1 MAKQSLPIKTFAH
14 HKNYLEPP
22 SLTAFQRDSFNL
34 FLKEG
39 IKSVFEEIS
48 PITDYT
54 DKGLD
59 LYFLDY
65 YLEPP
70 KISETKAREKE
81 LNYEASLRVKLLLKN
96 KKLGIEKEQEVYLG
110 DIPLMTAR
118 GTFIING
125 VEKIVVSQVN
135 RSPGVYFSSLN
146 FRGQKLFGARI
157 IPYHGAWVEFETDS
171 ANIIWVKVDR
181 RRKAPATALLRIFG
195 LGSNEE
201 IKNAFNF
208 KESNEWKYLEAT
220 LKVDSSS
227 NQEEGYIEIYRRL
240 RPGELPTYDNAR
252 DLLNNMFFRLD
263 RYDLNR
269 VGRFKINQRLNLNL
283 PLEKRFITLE
293 DLIAIIKEIIRL
305 NNDPLAEDDDIDHL
319 GNRRVRAVGE
329 ILTERF
335 RAGLMRM
342 RRTIQD
348 RMATL
353 NPKTLT
359 PSQLINPRQL
369 INVLR
374 EFFNTSR
381 LCQFMEQM
389 NMLSELEHKRRLTC
403 LGPGGLT
410 RERAGIEVRDIHESH
425 YGRICPI
432 QTPEGQNIGLVV
444 YLALYA
450 RLNEFGF
457 IETPYLKVEKGKLTK
472 EIVYFD
478 AFEETKHKI
487 TYAGI
492 NIDKEGNIIDEEVTV
507 RYQGEPVVVKKEEV
521 EFIDVSCQQIL
532 SAGVSLIP
540 FLEHDESNRALMGAN
555 MQKQAVPC
563 IRPKAPLISTGME
576 RKIALESG
584 QCLVSDVDGEVV
596 EIDASHIAIK
606 TKEGEIKNYQLV
618 NFQRSNKNSCLHQK
632 PVIKK
637 GDKVSK
643 GDLLADGSITEDGIL
658 ALGQNLLVA
667 FVPFFGF
674 NYEDAIVVSERV
686 LKRDYFTSIY
696 LEEFTCD
703 VVDTKLGPEIT
714 TRDIPNVSEEKLK
727 NLDEDGIIRI
737 GAEAKGGDILVG
749 KISPK
754 GKAEL
759 TPEERLLQAIFG
771 KQIKDVKDTSLL
783 LEPSRQGKVIRV
795 KILSREE
802 GDKLEVGTIKRI
814 GVEIA
819 ELRRLRVGDKLAGRH
834 GNKGVI
840 SVIMPEEDMPYL
852 EDGRPIDIVMNPLS
866 IASRMNIGQVFENHL
881 GLAAEKLGYRAICPA
896 LDGATEEEIKE
907 ELRKA
912 GLPEDGKVILYDGR
926 TGEPFEQKVAVGVMY
941 IMKLEHMV
949 EDKIHM
955 RAIGPY
961 SLITQQPLGG
971 RARFGGQRF
980 GEMEVWALEGYGAA
994 YTLQEMLTIKS
1005 DDVLG
1010 RAAAY
1015 NAIINGEKIK
1025 NPNIPASFSVILKEL
1040 QGLALSVELKGVK
1053 TEDSSFREG
1062 IKQKEENIK
1071 IN

>member
-1 MAKQSLPIKTFAH
+1 MEKQKIFTKSFAH
-14 HKNYLEPP
+14 HKSYLEPP
-22 SLTAFQRDSFNL
+22 ALTEFQRDSFER
-34 FLKEG
+34 FLRDG

-54 DKGLD
+54 DKGLE
-59 LYFLDY
+59 LYFQDY

-70 KISETKAREKE
+70 KISEKKAKEKE
-81 LNYEASLRVKLLLKN
+81 LNYEASLRVKLLLKS
-96 KKLGIEKEQEVYLG
+96 KKLGFEKEQEVYLG
-110 DIPLMTAR
+110 DIPLMTPR

-125 VEKIVVSQVN
+125 VEKVVVSQIN
-135 RSPGVYFSSLN
+135 RSPGVYFSSVN
-146 FRGQKLFGARI
+146 FRGQKLFGARF
-157 IPYHGAWVEFETDS
+157 IPYHGAWLEFETD
-171 ANIIWVKVDR
+171 NNNVIWAKVDR
-181 RRKAPATALLRIFG
+181 KRKIPATAVLRIFG
-195 LGSNEE
+195 LGTNEE

-208 KESNEWKYLEAT
+208 SEEKELKYLEAT
-220 LKVDSSS
+220 LKIDPSS
-227 NQEEGYIEIYRRL
+227 NQEEGYIEVYKRL
-240 RPGELPTYDNAR
+240 RPGELPTFDNAR

-263 RYDLNR
+263 RYDLAK
-269 VGRFKINQRLNLNL
+269 VGRYKINQRLNLNI
-283 PLEKRFITLE
+283 PLDKRFIQLE
-293 DLIAIIKEIIRL
+293 DLIAAFKEIIRL
-305 NNDPLAEDDDIDHL
+305 NNDPLAEDDDIDNL

-353 NPKTLT
+353 NPRTLT
-359 PSQLINPRQL
+359 PSQLVNPRQL
-369 INVLR
+369 VNTLR

-403 LGPGGLT
+403 LGPGGLA
-410 RERAGIEVRDIHESH
+410 RERAGIDVRDIHESH
-425 YGRICPI
+425 YGRVCPI
-432 QTPEGQNIGLVV
+432 QTPEGQNIGLVL

-457 IETPYLKVEKGKLTK
+457 IETPYLKVENGKLTK

-478 AFEETKHKI
+478 AFEEMKHKI

-492 NIDKEGNIIDEEVTV
+492 NIDNEGNILDDEVTV
-507 RYQGEPVVVKKEEV
+507 RYQGEPIVVKKEEV
-521 EFIDVSCQQIL
+521 EFMDVSCQQIL
-532 SAGVSLIP
+532 SVGVSLIP

-563 IRPKAPLISTGME
+563 VRPKAPLVATGLE
-576 RKIALESG
+576 RKVAFESG
-584 QCLVSDVDGEVV
+584 QCLISDVEGEVIEV
-596 EIDASHIAIK
+596 DADHISIK
-606 TKEGEIKNYQLV
+606 TKEGEIKNYELIT
-618 NFQRSNKNSCLHQK
+618 FQRSNKNSCLHQR
-632 PVIKK
+632 PVVKK
-637 GDKVSK
+637 GDKVKK
-643 GDLLADGSITEDGIL
+643 GDLLADGSITEEGLL

-667 FVPFFGF
+667 FVPFSGF

-686 LKRDYFTSIY
+686 LKKDYFTSIY

-703 VVDTKLGPEIT
+703 VVETKLGPEVT

-727 NLDEDGIIRI
+727 NLDEEGIIRI
-737 GAEAKGGDILVG
+737 GAEVKGGDILVG
-749 KISPK
+749 KVSPK

-783 LEPSRQGKVIRV
+783 LEPSRQGKVIRIKV
-795 KILSREE
+795 LSREK

-840 SVIMPEEDMPYL
+840 SVILPEEDMPYL
-852 EDGRPIDIVMNPLS
+852 EDGRPVDIVMNPLS

-881 GLAAEKLGYRAICPA
+881 GLAAERLGYRAITPA
-896 LDGATEEEIKE
+896 LDGATEEEIKR
-907 ELRKA
+907 ELKAA
-912 GLPEDGKVILYDGR
+912 GLPEDGKVTLYDGR

-1025 NPNIPASFSVILKEL
+1025 NPNIPTAFSVILKEL

-1053 TEDSSFREG
+1053 TEETNSSF
-1062 IKQKEENIK
+1062 KEEKTTEQIQ

>member
-1 MAKQSLPIKTFAH
+1 MAKKPLPIKVFAH
-14 HKNYLEPP
+14 HKTYLEPP
-22 SLTAFQRDSFNL
+22 PLTAFQKDSFNL

-54 DKGLD
+54 DKGLE

-70 KISETKAREKE
+70 KISEAKAKEKE

-110 DIPLMTAR
+110 DIPLMTER

-135 RSPGVYFSSLN
+135 RSPGVYFSSVN

-181 RRKAPATALLRIFG
+181 RRKVPATALLRVFG
-195 LGSNEE
+195 LSSNEE

-208 KESNEWKYLEAT
+208 TEDKEWKYLEET
-220 LKVDSSS
+220 LKADPSS

-263 RYDLNR
+263 RYDLNK
-269 VGRFKINQRLNLNL
+269 VGRFKMNQRLNLSL

-293 DLIAIIKEIIRL
+293 DLIATLKEIIRL
-305 NNDPLAEDDDIDHL
+305 NNDPSAEDDDIDHL
-319 GNRRVRAVGE
+319 GNRRIRAVGE

-369 INVLR
+369 VNVLR

-457 IETPYLKVEKGKLTK
+457 IETPYLKVEKGKLTN

-487 TYAGI
+487 TYTGI

-540 FLEHDESNRALMGAN
+540 FLEHDESNRALMGVN

-563 IRPKAPLISTGME
+563 IRPKAPLVSTGME

-584 QCLVSDVDGEVV
+584 QCLVSDVEGEILEV
-596 EIDASHIAIK
+596 DARHIVIK

-632 PVIKK
+632 PVVKK

-643 GDLLADGSITEDGIL
+643 GDLLADGSITEDGML

-667 FVPFFGF
+667 FIPFFGF

-686 LKRDYFTSIY
+686 LKKDYFTSIY

-703 VVDTKLGPEIT
+703 VVDAKLGPEIT

-737 GAEAKGGDILVG
+737 GAEVKGGDILVG

-754 GKAEL
+754 GKSEL

-795 KILSREE
+795 KVLSREE

-819 ELRRLRVGDKLAGRH
+819 ELRKLRVGDKLAGRH

-852 EDGRPIDIVMNPLS
+852 EDGRPVDIVMNPLS

-881 GLAAEKLGYRAICPA
+881 GLAAEKLGYRAVCPA

-907 ELRKA
+907 ELKKA
-912 GLPEDGKVILYDGR
+912 GLPEDGKVVLYDGR

-1053 TEDSSFREG
+1053 TEESFFKGE